1 MSETTQSSEGNT
13 NTAVAKTEPQR
24 RDYRLGLFDTDKF
37 LNTPKVSRVF
47 GVKEVIS
54 TDKNGNQSVV
64 GFKTMMPARRDLA
77 QALDLEGKENKDA
90 LDREIEKAQTALL
103 QQFKAWLIM
112 QPDNAI
118 GITRYAFRKNAKSG
132 IGTHSVTFRELP
144 DRAKAELNK
153 LADAYGIPVEKLAEF
168 IASLRGKT
176 VEVEATVTGSAAAGP
191 AVKPTAKKP

>member
-1 MSETTQSSEGNT
+1 METNTSENTESNT
-13 NTAVAKTEPQR
+13 NTAVAKPEPQR

-47 GVKEVIS
+47 GVKAVTT
-54 TDKNGNQSVV
+54 TDKNGVTTDV
-64 GFKTMMPARRDLA
+64 GFKTVMPARRDLA
-77 QALDLEGKENKDA
+77 DALDLKGKENKEA

-118 GITRYAFRKNAKSG
+118 GITRYAFRKNPKNG
-132 IGTHSVTFRELP
+132 VGTHSVTFRELP

-176 VEVEATVTGSAAAGP
+176 VEVEATVTGSGPSTKP
-191 AVKPTAKKP
+191 AVKPATK